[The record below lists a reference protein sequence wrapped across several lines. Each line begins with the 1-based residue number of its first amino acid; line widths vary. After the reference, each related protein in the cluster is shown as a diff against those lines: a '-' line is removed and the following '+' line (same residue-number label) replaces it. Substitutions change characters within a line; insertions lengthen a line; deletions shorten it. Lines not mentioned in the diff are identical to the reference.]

1 MLLSRDDILAVYA
14 TSGRET
20 LQLLTGGARAGNAP
34 IGLKDSIL
42 SNGEARM
49 ASGSFDAAKG
59 ERPPQGAGSAQGE
72 AEGSSKERGSA
83 DHDALTGLSNRSHF
97 QCRFARA
104 LAEAPDSGKKVALAL
119 LGLDNFKDVN
129 STLGHKAGD
138 CLLIEVADRIQNVLG
153 GKDTASR
160 FGSDE
165 FAFFLTNLKSEK
177 DMEPISH
184 GLMEAVSDTMAKH
197 APKLRP
203 SASLGVAMYP
213 DHGTDALELIQNG
226 DIALRQAKT
235 EGKGR
240 IKFFEPSMRAAL
252 DKRLHQLELFKSL
265 LRSGHLRPF
274 YQPQIRLSDRRS
286 YGFEALARGVQPDGR
301 ILYPG
306 EFLAALEEPETAILL
321 GEHMLRSVS
330 EDLHQWRETEMPACK
345 ISVNVAGPELTS
357 DDYHDKVADLFLSK
371 GLPLSLLTLEITES
385 VLFDDFSKVA
395 KTLANLRKLGV
406 SISLDDFG
414 TGYASLTHLKSFPI
428 DQIKIDRSFVTNLPV
443 SVGDRAIVRAT
454 ITMAKGLG
462 IGTVAEGLENEEQ
475 LRALRMLGCDYGQ
488 GFLFSPAVPTD
499 EAEQY
504 FRRNRAYRR
513 AVPPYFAIPAPR
525 H

>member
-20 LQLLTGGARAGNAP
+20 LQLLTGGAKASNAP

-42 SNGEARM
+42 SNGEVRTAT
-49 ASGSFDAAKG
+49 GSFDAIRSD
-59 ERPPQGAGSAQGE
+59 RPSHTPGSAQGD
-72 AEGSSKERGSA
+72 AERSFEGRGSA
-83 DHDALTGLSNRSHF
+83 DRDALTGLSNRSHF
-97 QCRFARA
+97 QCRFAKA
-104 LAEAPDSGKKVALAL
+104 LAEAPDSGNKVALAL

-129 STLGHKAGD
+129 SALGHKAGD

-153 GKDTASR
+153 NKDAASR

-177 DMEPISH
+177 DVEPISH

-197 APKLRP
+197 APRLRS

-213 DHGTDALELIQNG
+213 DNGTDAIELIQNG
-226 DIALRQAKT
+226 DIALRQAKA

-240 IKFFEPSMRAAL
+240 VKFFEPGMRAAL
-252 DKRLHQLELFKSL
+252 DKRLHQLELFRSL
-265 LRSGHLRPF
+265 LGSGYLRPF

-286 YGFEALARGVQPDGR
+286 YGFEALVRGVQPDGR
-301 ILYPG
+301 VLYPG

-330 EDLHQWRETEMPACK
+330 ENLQHWREIAMPACK
-345 ISVNVAGPELTS
+345 ISVNVTGPELTS
-357 DDYHDKVADLFLSK
+357 EDYPDKVADLFLAK

-385 VLFDDFSKVA
+385 VLLDDFPKVA
-395 KTLANLRKLGV
+395 KTLASLRRLGV

-443 SVGDRAIVRAT
+443 SAGDRAIVRAT
-454 ITMAKGLG
+454 ITMARGLG
-462 IGTVAEGLENEEQ
+462 IDTVAEGLENEEQ
-475 LRALRMLGCDYGQ
+475 LRALRVLGCDYGQ
-488 GFLFSPAVPTD
+488 GFLFSPAVPAD
-499 EAEQY
+499 EAEEY

-513 AVPPYFAIPAPR
+513 AVLPHFALPDPR